1 MGRRWIRNKV
11 KELKGPGQYLRK
23 QKKKKAR
30 ARRLN
35 DLEGRFR
42 VEKKEYTTGPR
53 KSANEDPNRTS
64 PGVVISAIES
74 LTTELELAEISPTTP
89 RSPAHKEPEVI
100 KKDCLKKA
108 EKSKKP
114 TSGDVGGKYLARFFE
129 IKDSCDLS
137 APPSQPPKEALE
149 AKNIGCQKKKTP
161 AKLGA
166 FNKFCK
172 LPLELQI
179 MVWNFAIDNLPA
191 RAINVLA
198 RGGDYFLVGGHTIPF
213 SLGVVCKDSRW
224 AYNKRLTKIPVS
236 SRGMNNP
243 FSNLRYIKVDLEKDV
258 LLFSHNTSAFVHLLP
273 DAITAN
279 IKYVGKWSG
288 WSHGLFFYRFA
299 FENFPEMKAAVCVDG
314 EKEEDTS
321 TVGTEGDCSALLP
334 MTSRPNHH
342 LSWYIRHDDAVSQIE
357 EGWKFHLDSPF
368 SDGLGPEAVARGC
381 PPCLRMIMKRCY

>member
-1 MGRRWIRNKV
+1 MGRRWIRNKI
-11 KELKGPGQYLRK
+11 KELKGTRQYSRS

-53 KSANEDPNRTS
+53 KSASEEPNRTS
-64 PGVVISAIES
+64 PGVVTSAIES
-74 LTTELELAEISPTTP
+74 LKTELELATVSPTIP

-100 KKDCLKKA
+100 KKDCLRKQRNRRNQRP
-108 EKSKKP
+108 EMW
-114 TSGDVGGKYLARFFE
+114 
-129 IKDSCDLS
+129 
-137 APPSQPPKEALE
+137 
-149 AKNIGCQKKKTP
+149 
-161 AKLGA
+161 GA
-166 FNKFCK
+166 T
-172 LPLELQI
+172 
-179 MVWNFAIDNLPA
+179 

-273 DAITAN
+273 DAITTN
-279 IKYVGKWSG
+279 IKYVG
-288 WSHGLFFYRFA
+288 
-299 FENFPEMKAAVCVDG
+299 MKAAVCVDG

-321 TVGTEGDCSALLP
+321 TVGTEGDCSALFP

-342 LSWYIRHDDAVSQIE
+342 LSWYFRYDDAVTQFK
-357 EGWKFHLDSPF
+357 EGWRFHLESPF
-368 SDGLGPEAVARGC
+368 SNNLGPEAAARGC